1 MRHLPLPSTRAA
13 AFAAGVFLSGC
24 GGAGKDV
31 VKECPPAKTAQVT
44 LAASDRLNPD
54 DQGRALPT
62 VVRLYQLKDLARLE
76 TAEFEDIWLR
86 ADETLEKDLV
96 KHDEM
101 TLYPG
106 KAEVKTVEVG
116 GDVKFVVAVGLF
128 RKPAGT
134 SWRDVWELPTPV
146 CGKDDK
152 PVPPKARFEIEDY
165 RIERVA
171 ERRRAEKKPV
181 K

>member
-1 MRHLPLPSTRAA
+1 MVYRSSRPTLAA
-13 AFAAGVFLSGC
+13 VALALALGC
-24 GGAGKDV
+24 GGAEKV
-31 VKECPPAKTAQVT
+31 VKECAPAKTARVT

-62 VVRLYQLKDLARLE
+62 VVRLYQLTDLARLE

-86 ADETLEKDLV
+86 AAETLEKDLV
-96 KHDEM
+96 KHDEI

-106 KAEVKTVEVG
+106 KAEVKTVEMG

-134 SWRDVWELPTPV
+134 SWRDVWEVPSPQ

-152 PVPPKARFEIEDY
+152 PIPPSVRFEIEDY
-165 RIERVA
+165 RIERVV
-171 ERRRAEKKPV
+171 ERRRAEKKP
-181 K
+181 

>member
-1 MRHLPLPSTRAA
+1 MVHRCSQVVLLIVLVGSIQVAA
-13 AFAAGVFLSGC
+13 C
-24 GGAGKDV
+24 GGAEKV
-31 VKECPPAKTAQVT
+31 VKECEPAKTARVT
-44 LAASDRLNPD
+44 LAAGERLNPD

-62 VVRLYQLKDLARLE
+62 VVRLYQLTDLAKVE

-86 ADETLEKDLV
+86 APETLEKDLV

-106 KAEVKTVEVG
+106 KTEVKTVEVG

-134 SWRDVWELPTPV
+134 SWRDVWELPAPQ

-152 PVPPKARFEIEDY
+152 PIPPSVRFEIEDY

-171 ERRRAEKKPV
+171 QRRRAEKKP
-181 K
+181 